1 MLPKITNGEATFF
14 APEPSLW
21 DMRQATKIAMRDGL
35 PTIKFTVTC
44 HDEYYL
50 HGIDDLLYSTQEL
63 RKKALLLGDK
73 ITGDELDTWRCAAL
87 WQLDPSWSG
96 VLLHRQGNKLLCA
109 YIPLMDRKTAKF
121 EHEVALALS
130 QMAKEVRD
138 MPVLLERGIPAGQ
151 HSLSEILDILSEG
164 TEV

>member
-1 MLPKITNGEATFF
+1 MLPGISGGEATFF

-21 DMRQATKIAMRDGL
+21 DMRQAMKIALRDDL
-35 PTIKFTVTC
+35 PTIKFVVTC

-50 HGIDDLLYSTQEL
+50 RGVDELLSGPQEL
-63 RKKALLLGDK
+63 RKKALMLGDK
-73 ITGDELDTWRCAAL
+73 ITGEEQDAWRCAAL
-87 WQLDPSWSG
+87 WQMDPLWSG
-96 VLLHRQGNKLLCA
+96 ILLHRQGNKLLCA
-109 YIPLMDRKTAKF
+109 YIPLIDKERAEF

-130 QMAKEVRD
+130 QMAKEARD
-138 MPVLLERGIPAGQ
+138 VPVLLEKGIPAGQ